1 MPVARLVVLLAVTAL
16 LVSGC
21 VRVHGEN
28 AVVPA
33 ITPEE
38 AAEVLARY
46 AEIGNEAN
54 PVYDAE
60 LNLEIDT
67 GPLGEI
73 NQAGHR
79 ARGAVHPEGNPRY
92 RPLDFTDAR
101 FAIPRQAGWP
111 KFFLA
116 DAESGREGDGN
127 RWLLVFTRNS
137 IEEQWRAS
145 YLAVVPPEEVPEPLL
160 DGDGWAE
167 AVPVTGEA
175 GRLSGAYAD
184 FLAGGS
190 GSTGGDGAGGAGDGA
205 GGIVFAEGR
214 YTTAEVE
221 RRAEEG
227 TRPEFVVQYR
237 DLAAEAAAH
246 APVGLRTADGGS
258 LVFFTSHHHE
268 KKTWA
273 EGETPVVD
281 EYVEALMEGAAESSV
296 TSERLAIQAAEVPAD
311 GGPVRVLARI
321 AMTVGA
327 RGG

>member
-1 MPVARLVVLLAVTAL
+1 MARLVVLLAVTAL
-16 LVSGC
+16 LMSGC

-33 ITPEE
+33 LTPEE

-46 AEIGNEAN
+46 ADIGNEAN

-60 LNLEIDT
+60 LNREIDT

-79 ARGAVHPEGNPRY
+79 ARHAVHPEGNPNY
-92 RPLDFTDAR
+92 RPLDFTDVR

-116 DAESGREGDGN
+116 DAESGRAGDDN

-137 IEEQWRAS
+137 IEEEWRAS
-145 YLAVVPPEEVPEPLL
+145 YLAVVPPGDTPEPLL

-184 FLAGGS
+184 FLAGA
-190 GSTGGDGAGGAGDGA
+190 STGNAGEAGN
-205 GGIVFAEGR
+205 IVFAEGR
-214 YTTAEVE
+214 HTSGEVE
-221 RRAEEG
+221 RREQEG
-227 TRPEFVVQYR
+227 TRPEFVVQYG

-246 APVGLRTADGGS
+246 APVGLRTTDGGA
-258 LVFFTSHHHE
+258 LVFFASHHHE

-281 EYVEALMEGAAESSV
+281 EYVEALMEGTPDRSV
-296 TSERLAIQAAEVPAD
+296 TSERLSIQAAAVPD
-311 GGPVRVLARI
+311 GGGPVRVLARI
-321 AMTVGA
+321 AMTVTA
-327 RGG
+327 RGE

>member
-1 MPVARLVVLLAVTAL
+1 MARLFALLAVTAL

-33 ITPEE
+33 TTPRE
-38 AAEVLARY
+38 AAEALARY
-46 AEIGNEAN
+46 AAIGNEAN

-79 ARGAVHPEGNPRY
+79 ARSAVHPEGNPRY

-116 DAESGREGDGN
+116 DAESGREGDAN

-137 IEEQWRAS
+137 IEEEWRAS
-145 YLAVVPPEEVPEPLL
+145 YLAVVPPGEVPELL
-160 DGDGWAE
+160 VDGGGWAE
-167 AVPVTGEA
+167 AVPVAGEA
-175 GRLSGAYAD
+175 DRLSGAYAE
-184 FLAGGS
+184 FLARGS
-190 GSTGGDGAGGAGDGA
+190 GSADGAPDDASGGGP
-205 GGIVFAEGR
+205 IVFAEGR
-214 YTTAEVE
+214 HTTGEVE

-237 DLAAEAAAH
+237 DLEAEAAAH
-246 APVGLRTADGGS
+246 APVGLRTVDGGA

-281 EYVEALMEGAAESSV
+281 EYVEALMEGAAERSV
-296 TSERLAIQAAEVPAD
+296 TSERLSIQAAAVPAD

-327 RGG
+327 KGG